1 MYLLG
6 LGTTK
11 LRNIYQL
18 TDNGWTSLTNYTIPG
33 VEHSELVEPEVI
45 TYTSFDGLEIESLFF
60 KAKKEHDNGHIIF
73 SPHGAERKF

>member
-33 VEHSELVEPEVI
+33 VDQSELVEPEVI
-45 TYTSFDGLEIESLFF
+45 TSYTSFDGLEIESLFF
-60 KAKKEHDNGHIIF
+60 KAKKENDNGHIIF
-73 SPHGAERKF
+73 SPHGGP